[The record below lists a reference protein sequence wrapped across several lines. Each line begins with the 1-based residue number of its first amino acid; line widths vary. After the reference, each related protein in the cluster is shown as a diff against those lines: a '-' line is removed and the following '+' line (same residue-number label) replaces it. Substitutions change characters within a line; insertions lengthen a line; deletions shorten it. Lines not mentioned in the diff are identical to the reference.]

1 MYEKE
6 YLDLQLFAEGGDG
19 GDGSGAAGSEGEGSA
34 AEIRVGDVLPDGT
47 VVDEN
52 LASSMRENAD
62 LYSNLAQE
70 MQARAQA
77 PGQDQGKAGQ
87 QAGKEAQNGSTR
99 EEWEAVKKQFAQ
111 FYGEDV
117 HATIDKRFKNQAD
130 ATKQL
135 EEANRQ
141 LERQNKV
148 LNIVMKHANVSNFD
162 ELEDTITS
170 DELEAE
176 ASEKDIPVE
185 VLRQLKDLEAA
196 NAQHNEEMQQAKNRE
211 YINGLIQQGQELQKI
226 YPDFDIIR
234 ELNENPRFVQLTSPA
249 VGLSVEE
256 AFNAIHGKDMQAQIL
271 AYGVQAGKDQT
282 AKAIRAN
289 GMRPV
294 EGANRGGRSGA
305 GTAAAPNLGA
315 MSDEQYEA
323 IKART
328 MRGEHVTL

>member
-19 GDGSGAAGSEGEGSA
+19 GDGSGAAGSENGGSA

-62 LYSNLAQE
+62 LYGSLAQE

-77 PGQDQGKAGQ
+77 PEQDQGKAGQ
-87 QAGKEAQNGSTR
+87 QAGEEEQKGPTR

-135 EEANRQ
+135 ERQ
-141 LERQNKV
+141 QKV
-148 LNIVMKHANVSNFD
+148 LDLMMKQANVSNFD
-162 ELEDTITS
+162 ELEEAVTS
-170 DELEAE
+170 NALEEE

-185 VLRQLKDLEAA
+185 VLRQLKELEAA
-196 NAQHNEEMQQAKNRE
+196 NAQHAEAEQQAKNRE
-211 YINGLIQQGQELQKI
+211 HINGLIQQGRELQKV

-234 ELNENPRFVQLTSPA
+234 ELNENPRFAQLTSPA
-249 VGLSVEE
+249 IGLSVEE

-289 GMRPV
+289 AMRPV
-294 EGANRGGRSGA
+294 EGANRGGRGGA
-305 GTAAAPNLGA
+305 GTAAAPSTGSL
-315 MSDEQYEA
+315 SDEQYEA
-323 IKART
+323 IRART
-328 MRGEHVTL
+328 MRGEKVTL

>member
-19 GDGSGAAGSEGEGSA
+19 GDGSGAGGSEGGESA

-77 PGQDQGKAGQ
+77 PGQDQGNADQ
-87 QAGKEAQNGSTR
+87 QAGDKAQKGPTR
-99 EEWEAVKKQFAQ
+99 EEWEAAKKQFAQ

-117 HATIDKRFKNQAD
+117 HATIEKRFKNQAD

-135 EEANRQ
+135 ERQ
-141 LERQNKV
+141 QKV
-148 LNIVMKHANVSNFD
+148 LDIMMKHANVSTFD
-162 ELEDTITS
+162 ELEEAVTS

-211 YINGLIQQGQELQKI
+211 YISRLIQQGQELQKI

-256 AFNAIHGKDMQAQIL
+256 AFNAIHGKDVQAQIL

-305 GTAAAPNLGA
+305 GTASAPNVGA
-315 MSDEQYEA
+315 MTDEQYEA
-323 IKART
+323 IKAR
-328 MRGEHVTL
+328 MLREGPVRL

>member
-6 YLDLQLFAEGGDG
+6 YLDLQLFADGGDG
-19 GDGSGAAGSEGEGSA
+19 GDGSGAGGSESGESA

-77 PGQDQGKAGQ
+77 PGQDQGNADQ
-87 QAGKEAQNGSTR
+87 QAGDKAQKGPTR

-135 EEANRQ
+135 ERQ
-141 LERQNKV
+141 QKV
-148 LNIVMKHANVSNFD
+148 LDIMMKHANVSTFD
-162 ELEDTITS
+162 ELEEAVTS

-211 YINGLIQQGQELQKI
+211 YISGLIQQGQELQKI

-256 AFNAIHGKDMQAQIL
+256 AFNAIHGKDVQAQIL

-305 GTAAAPNLGA
+305 GTAAAPNVGA
-315 MSDEQYEA
+315 MTDEQYEA
-323 IKART
+323 IKAR
-328 MRGEHVTL
+328 MLREGPVRL

>member
-19 GDGSGAAGSEGEGSA
+19 GDGSGAGGSEGGESA

-77 PGQDQGKAGQ
+77 PGQDQGNADQ
-87 QAGKEAQNGSTR
+87 QAGDKAQKGPTR

-135 EEANRQ
+135 ERQ
-141 LERQNKV
+141 QKV
-148 LNIVMKHANVSNFD
+148 LDIMMKHANVSTFD
-162 ELEDTITS
+162 ELEEAVTS

-211 YINGLIQQGQELQKI
+211 YISGLIQQGQELQKI

-256 AFNAIHGKDMQAQIL
+256 AFNAIHGKDVQAQIL

-305 GTAAAPNLGA
+305 GTAAAPNVGA
-315 MSDEQYEA
+315 MTDEQYEA
-323 IKART
+323 IKAR
-328 MRGEHVTL
+328 MLREGPVRL

>member
-19 GDGSGAAGSEGEGSA
+19 GDGSGAGGSEGGESA

-77 PGQDQGKAGQ
+77 PGQDQGNADQ
-87 QAGKEAQNGSTR
+87 QAGDKAQKGPTR

-117 HATIDKRFKNQAD
+117 HATIDKRFKNHAD

-135 EEANRQ
+135 ERQ
-141 LERQNKV
+141 QKV
-148 LNIVMKHANVSNFD
+148 LDIMMKHANVSTFD
-162 ELEDTITS
+162 ELEEAVTS

-211 YINGLIQQGQELQKI
+211 YISGLIQQGQELQKI

-256 AFNAIHGKDMQAQIL
+256 AFNAIHGKDVQAQIL

-305 GTAAAPNLGA
+305 GTAAAPNVGA
-315 MSDEQYEA
+315 MTDEQYEA
-323 IKART
+323 IKAR
-328 MRGEHVTL
+328 MLREGPVRL

>member
-19 GDGSGAAGSEGEGSA
+19 GDGSGAGGSESGESA

-77 PGQDQGKAGQ
+77 PGQDQGNADQ
-87 QAGKEAQNGSTR
+87 QAGDKAQKGPTR

-135 EEANRQ
+135 ERQ
-141 LERQNKV
+141 QKV
-148 LNIVMKHANVSNFD
+148 LDIMMKHANVSTFD
-162 ELEDTITS
+162 ELEEAVTS

-211 YINGLIQQGQELQKI
+211 YISGLIQQGQELQKI

-256 AFNAIHGKDMQAQIL
+256 AFNAIHGKDVQAQIL

-305 GTAAAPNLGA
+305 GTAAAPNVGA
-315 MSDEQYEA
+315 MTDEQYEA
-323 IKART
+323 IKAR
-328 MRGEHVTL
+328 MLREGPVRL